1 MNVKELSESE
11 QPREKLK
18 HYGVRD
24 LSDQELLAILLGSGI
39 KGKNVLELAA
49 ELLESVDNKLSLLA
63 SLSLEEMTQTFSG
76 IGEVKAMHLLAAL
89 ELGRRH
95 NISRRNV
102 STIKSSKDVIDCLY
116 LRLADLET
124 ENFWCILLN
133 NRNRILTTRQIA
145 IGGKTNVIV
154 DIRIVMHEAI
164 KFNAAGIVIA
174 HNHPSGDPTPSAA
187 DTTITSRL
195 INACK
200 CLDIHFVDH
209 IIITSDPEKYY
220 SFQENDRL
228 AVF

>member
-39 KGKNVLELAA
+39 KGKNVLELAT

-174 HNHPSGDPTPSAA
+174 HNHPSGDPTPSSPDNAM
-187 DTTITSRL
+187 TTRMF
-195 INACK
+195 NACK
-200 CLDIHFVDH
+200 CLDIRFVDH
-209 IIITSDPEKYY
+209 VIITSDKNKYY
-220 SFQENDRL
+220 SFAENGEL
-228 AVF
+228 EI